1 MIIKVSADELHFGS
15 ASSIQQKSFFSYSL
29 KQGQSSYKCTSLIKI
44 TKMTVVF
51 QSGGSVTID
60 DHQGMFALHYAC
72 QGGGLQCV
80 QILMHFGA
88 ALNPKNKVRW
98 KFDFSPTLRRVLQ
111 LRISCPQW
119 AVFNGVK
126 GQTSVIVQSDP
137 SISIKGS
144 LLLGQR

>member
-1 MIIKVSADELHFGS
+1 MFIKVAIDELHFGS
-15 ASSIQQKSFFSYSL
+15 ASSIQQESFFSYSL
-29 KQGQSSYKCTSLIKI
+29 KQGQSSYKCTYLIKI

-98 KFDFSPTLRRVLQ
+98 KFDLSSTVNSLLFGTLFNNCNFYG
-111 LRISCPQW
+111 LRWPMFYEDTDRAGSNSCPN
-119 AVFNGVK
+119 FMK
-126 GQTSVIVQSDP
+126 
-137 SISIKGS
+137 
-144 LLLGQR
+144 